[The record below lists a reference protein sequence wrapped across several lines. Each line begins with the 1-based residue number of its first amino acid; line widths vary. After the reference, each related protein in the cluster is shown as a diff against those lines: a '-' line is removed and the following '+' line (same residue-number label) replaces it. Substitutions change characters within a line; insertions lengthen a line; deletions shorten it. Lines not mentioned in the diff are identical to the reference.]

1 MLQCIISKSIKKLK
15 ALYPEI
21 APAITRSCLS
31 PPPNQVHPLGH
42 YQDSQTSTDSLDY
55 FKGHK
60 TMSLRTFES
69 LSISDGSLY
78 PEEAM
83 MLRGFAISPSYQSE
97 LSDCSFYPPT
107 MSSRNPVFSPPADA
121 IPEEDL
127 SNSLDLLLPNDKC
140 FYSPHQ
146 LCPCAMEYSG
156 SCASCAR
163 Y

>member
-1 MLQCIISKSIKKLK
+1 MMK
-15 ALYPEI
+15 ASLPEI
-21 APAITRSCLS
+21 TPANPISCLS
-31 PPPNQVHPLGH
+31 PPSNQVHPLSH
-42 YQDSQTSTDSLDY
+42 HPDSQTSTDSIDY
-55 FKGHK
+55 FKGK
-60 TMSLRTFES
+60 VGATTVTQVEL
-69 LSISDGSLY
+69 LSIFSDGALY

-107 MSSRNPVFSPPADA
+107 MSSRNPVFSPPAEV
-121 IPEEDL
+121 IPEENL

-140 FYSPHQ
+140 YYSSNQ

-163 Y
+163 